1 MNLANKL
8 QTLKARL
15 AGFDSIAVAFSG
27 GVDSTFLLS
36 VARDVLGRDHVLA
49 LTAAA
54 PIFPAHETEQ
64 SKVLAATLGV
74 RQIIVDVDNLALDS
88 FTENS
93 ARRCYHCKLDLF
105 SRFLDRAREFGFEA
119 LVEGSNLDD
128 LDDYRPGSKALK
140 ELAVASPLVE
150 AGLSKAEIRELS
162 RQSGLATADKPSLAC
177 LASRIPYGTP
187 ITFEHLRQ
195 IERCETFLRRTGFRT
210 CRVRHHGEIA
220 RIEVSLDEMPRMI
233 EDGVR
238 LALLSECK
246 AAGFTYIA
254 LDLGGYRT
262 GSLNESLPPETD
274 QTIL

>member
-1 MNLANKL
+1 MTLAEKL
-8 QTLKARL
+8 QKLKTLL
-15 AGFDSIAVAFSG
+15 AGFDRIAVAFSG
-27 GVDSTFLLS
+27 GVDSTFLLA
-36 VARDVLGRDHVLA
+36 VARDVLGPDHVVA

-54 PIFPAHETEQ
+54 PIFPTHETEQ
-64 SKVLAATLGV
+64 STALAATLGI
-74 RQIIVDVDNLALDS
+74 RQVIVDVDILDLDN
-88 FTENS
+88 FTGNS
-93 ARRCYHCKLDLF
+93 PQRCYHCKLDLF
-105 SRFLDRAREFGFEA
+105 IRFLDRARELGFETLA
-119 LVEGSNLDD
+119 EGSNLDD
-128 LDDYRPGSKALK
+128 LGDYRPGRKALL

-162 RQSGLATADKPSLAC
+162 RKAGLATADKPSLAC

-187 ITFEHLRQ
+187 ITFTHLRQ
-195 IERCETFLRRTGFRT
+195 IERCETFLLRNGFRT

-262 GSLNESLPPETD
+262 GSLNESLSPEAD
-274 QTIL
+274 QAIL